1 MNAPESRRQ
10 LSAQA
15 DAVRSSQAEVPAS
28 QPLKTSDRGP
38 LTIGLLLLGAGV
50 VGFSIWGLTAPLD
63 EAVTANG
70 TVVVSDYRKTVQAP
84 SAGKIAE
91 IRVREGDSVERGQV
105 LVVLDAAKADA
116 DVEQVR
122 AQWISAM
129 ASQARLKAE
138 HGRSASL
145 VFPAELDDLRSDPR
159 TVSAMAQQQELFRSR
174 RSALEAEL
182 GAMRQTIETLA
193 GQTLGT
199 QRVIQANEDQ
209 LRLLEEQLGNE
220 RKLADEGFL
229 PRNRLL
235 EQQRIAAQIQ
245 AALAEAQATQARLQS
260 QQSEQKARMVQRR
273 EEFRRD
279 ADRELAEVQR
289 DAESTRKRIEA
300 LSVEQRNTE
309 ITAPVSGKVV
319 GLAVHTV
326 GGVVQP
332 AEVLMDVVPLEH
344 PLRIDAQVPPTAI
357 DRVRVGLPVQM
368 MLTAF
373 NQATTPSVP
382 GQVVTVAADST
393 LDPLTRMP
401 VYKVLVEVTDEG
413 RDMLKGLELKPG
425 MPAQVFVVTGERT
438 FFEYLIRPITD
449 RLRGSFTER

>member
-10 LSAQA
+10 LSAPAQA
-15 DAVRSSQAEVPAS
+15 LGPEPSGAAS
-28 QPLKTSDRGP
+28 GQPLKTSHRGP

-63 EAVTANG
+63 EAVTAIG

-91 IRVREGDSVERGQV
+91 IRVREGDSVEQGQV

-116 DVEQVR
+116 EVEQVR
-122 AQWISAM
+122 AQWIAAM
-129 ASQARLKAE
+129 AAQARLRAE
-138 HGRSASL
+138 HGRSAGIAM
-145 VFPAELDDLRSDPR
+145 PAELAELRTDPR
-159 TVSAMAQQQELFRSR
+159 TVNAMAQQQELFRSR

-199 QRVIQANEDQ
+199 QRVIQANEEQ

-229 PRNRLL
+229 PKNRLL
-235 EQQRIAAQIQ
+235 EQQRIAAQIR
-245 AALAEAQATQARLQS
+245 AGIAEGQATQARLES
-260 QQSEQKARMVQRR
+260 QQSEQKARMLQRR

-279 ADRELAEVQR
+279 ADRELADVQR
-289 DAESTRKRIEA
+289 DAESMRKRIEA

-332 AEVLMDVVPLEH
+332 AAALMDVVPLEQ
-344 PLRIDAQVPPTAI
+344 PLRIDAQVSPTAI

-373 NQATTPSVP
+373 NQATTPRVP
-382 GQVVTVAADST
+382 GQVVTVAADAT
-393 LDPLTRMP
+393 IDPLTRMP
-401 VYKVLVEVTDEG
+401 AYKVLVEVTEEG
-413 RDMLKGLELKPG
+413 KGMLKGLELKPG
-425 MPAQVFVVTGERT
+425 MPAEVFVVTGERT
-438 FFEYLIRPITD
+438 FFQYLIRPITD